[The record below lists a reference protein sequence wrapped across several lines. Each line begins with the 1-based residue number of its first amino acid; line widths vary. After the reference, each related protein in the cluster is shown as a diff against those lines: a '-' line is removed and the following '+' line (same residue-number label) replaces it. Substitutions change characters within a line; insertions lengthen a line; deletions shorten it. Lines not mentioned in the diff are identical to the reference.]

1 MGELGVF
8 ENVTLKPLYYL
19 SGPDGA
25 GKTTALG
32 MAVAHLTA
40 QGDRVKT
47 LYGLN
52 RFLRYVGKRTKWAA
66 YRLQGRASA
75 TTFRQFVAR
84 GGGHED
90 RDPGS
95 LTWRLRKGTLLALG
109 LADVQLGYALA
120 LGYRALGYTVVV
132 ETSPFD
138 PLGVRTVPVPTL
150 YFLLEGS
157 PEAIRARKP
166 ELNED
171 EIRVYYARINALLRR
186 VPQERVVRL
195 CADRGL
201 EELEREL
208 TLRLGAC

>member
-66 YRLQGRASA
+66 YRFQGRASD

-120 LGYRALGYTVVV
+120 LGYRAMGYTVVV

-138 PLGVRTVPVPTL
+138 LFVKALRTLV
-150 YFLLEGS
+150 
-157 PEAIRARKP
+157 
-166 ELNED
+166 
-171 EIRVYYARINALLRR
+171 
-186 VPQERVVRL
+186 
-195 CADRGL
+195 L
-201 EELEREL
+201 EEQEAFWKVVYHLPSFFHNPL
-208 TLRLGAC
+208 TLPKKLQSTQR